1 MCSLSL
7 LVEPA
12 GVSASHQECR
22 QCLGICYLGLSECR
36 QRSSPLPAALL
47 AESADTV
54 HSGRRCLCLHSHL
67 PADVQGIPGTRP
79 VPQCHVSLLRHP
91 LSPTGTSLRNTSRLA
106 APFCLPSFITVCH
119 FTNCFGLK
127 GFLITTIFLDHL
139 FGKEL
144 SGIWYTSCPNA
155 MMSFSVL
162 LQPSQN
168 YGFMVNPASQQSLVD
183 SSYGS
188 FRSHSVSQHHS
199 VSQPLQPSPALST
212 QQTNM
217 APMGLQQ
224 TALHQPPYLQ
234 VSLSSHSLS
243 VYFSQSIQL
252 NLRSP
257 CLYIRSISRFQ
268 HLFSFLKFSR
278 IVAQQTQ
285 RNSLIFIWQT
295 QKFFRV
301 SEECKTVSCGL

>member
-91 LSPTGTSLRNTSRLA
+91 LSPTAIPELRLHGEPGVSAESGGFFLRI
-106 APFCLPSFITVCH
+106 LPES
-119 FTNCFGLK
+119 
-127 GFLITTIFLDHL
+127 
-139 FGKEL
+139 
-144 SGIWYTSCPNA
+144 
-155 MMSFSVL
+155 
-162 LQPSQN
+162 
-168 YGFMVNPASQQSLVD
+168 
-183 SSYGS
+183 
-188 FRSHSVSQHHS
+188 SVSQHHS

-234 VSLSSHSLS
+234 SNMSAAVAASSQHFPQAMLMSSPSVVS
-243 VYFSQSIQL
+243 
-252 NLRSP
+252 R
-257 CLYIRSISRFQ
+257 
-268 HLFSFLKFSR
+268 
-278 IVAQQTQ
+278 
-285 RNSLIFIWQT
+285 
-295 QKFFRV
+295 
-301 SEECKTVSCGL
+301 